1 MFSLRKSAA
10 GIVAAAALAP
20 LGLIGP
26 ANPAAAQTSQTV
38 PTCDVRPRGTTF
50 VTKAKTIDF
59 DVPSA
64 RYFTFDLPE
73 VGVYVYDTSVDGDGS
88 SITVDP
94 RFLKNADARWHTGTV
109 ERTRNDGTND
119 TCIGTWRL
127 KRGTRVEITRV
138 SKIKYGRK
146 VTGTLERVNW
156 GKNPS
161 SRWTTYSDQ
170 DVNIEF
176 VTPGA
181 SGSSPG
187 RRRSGTGSSR
197 SPSRSVNASGAPTSR
212 APPSPPPTT
221 PPRSRLNSTSGW
233 SS

>member
-176 VTPGA
+176 VNARGKWQLAGQAPVRNGKFTFTKQIGERKWRA
-181 SGSSPG
+181 YFQGTTISSADY
-187 RRRSGTGSSR
+187 SSEVTG
-197 SPSRSVNASGAPTSR
+197 
-212 APPSPPPTT
+212 
-221 PPRSRLNSTSGW
+221 
-233 SS
+233 